1 MNLFSRVKSW
11 LGADRL
17 NVEQRFEL
25 LREAVHGTMSQFYM
39 ARDRKSGHIVGV
51 KILDVEKTRAVE
63 DRSRGLGKPSE
74 GEIAAS
80 LVHLRIVHTFEH
92 GLTTRGEP
100 YLVMEYLPGQGLNT
114 LIAARSPL
122 LEGRRLTLLRHA
134 AEAVGAVHSAGYIHR
149 DICPRNF
156 VVSPEADGLKLIDFG
171 LTVPATAPFMQ
182 PGNRTGTPKYMAPEV
197 VRRRPT
203 DARLDIFSLGVT
215 AFEMYA
221 GETPWTTA
229 TVTGKAAMAHDTVP
243 PRQLTELA
251 PRIDPTLAAA
261 IHRCLAAKPED
272 RPASG
277 EAFLELIEGVGP
289 EMSQS

>member
-11 LGADRL
+11 FGTDRL
-17 NVEQRFEL
+17 NVQERFEL

-39 ARDRKSGHIVGV
+39 ARDRSNGHVVGL
-51 KILDVEKTRAVE
+51 KILDVEKTKAVE
-63 DRSRGLGKPSE
+63 ERFRGLNKPSE

-122 LEGRRLTLLRHA
+122 LEGHRLTLLRHA
-134 AEAVGAVHSAGYIHR
+134 AEALAAVHTAGYIHR

-156 VVSPEADGLKLIDFG
+156 VVAPEADALKLIDFG
-171 LTVPATAPFMQ
+171 LTVPATAAFTQ

-203 DARLDIFSLGVT
+203 DTRLDIFSLGVT
-215 AFEMYA
+215 AFELFA

-243 PRQLTELA
+243 PRRLEELV
-251 PRIDPTLAAA
+251 PGIDATLAAA
-261 IHRCLAAKPED
+261 IHCCLAAKPED
-272 RPASG
+272 RPATG
-277 EAFLELIEGVGP
+277 EALLKLIEGVEP
-289 EMSQS
+289 DRASV